1 MHLGPYR
8 SKWHKLL
15 SNALVASRPGLQ
27 LGAMSV
33 TMALLLPGS
42 VLMSVSC
49 CHEGH
54 EGHEDS
60 WGLGNHL
67 GLRWCLRAVLPLGT
81 CKAGWP
87 VLPHGAMVRSRPG
100 LLQ

>member
-1 MHLGPYR
+1 MVHLGPHR
-8 SKWHKLL
+8 SKWHVLL

-33 TMALLLPGS
+33 TMTLLPPGS

-54 EGHEDS
+54 EDS
-60 WGLGNHL
+60 WGLGRHL
-67 GLRWCLRAVLPLGT
+67 GLCWCLDLGFYQGP
-81 CKAGWP
+81 CLGPCSW
-87 VLPHGAMVRSRPG
+87 G
-100 LLQ
+100 LC